1 MSKKSRLIASLCIAS
16 LCSQDVCAQTKVMG
30 MEDLFHLADRQ
41 SVSIQAARSSLAAA
55 NEAVKA
61 AKAERLPDVS
71 VSLSASYLGDGT
83 IWDRHFGN
91 AKNIDMP
98 HFGNNFAIE
107 ARQTVYAGGAVS
119 SGVRQA
125 ELGRRQAELDLQKNV
140 QEVRFMLAGDYLELY
155 RLDNQAKVLR
165 KNIELAGQVIADMK
179 VCHEQGTA
187 LKTDITRYEL
197 QKDRLGLSLAKV
209 TDARKI
215 INHRLVTTL
224 HLPAGTEITP
234 DTTLLQRQVAALNER
249 DWQQTAAANNVDLM
263 QAETAIRQGE
273 QKVKLER
280 SELLPHVSI
289 IAADHLDGPVTI
301 EVPVLDN
308 NFNYWYVGIG
318 VSYNISS
325 LFKNNKKLKRA
336 KQDLR
341 TAQERR
347 RLAQEQ
353 VENAVQAAY
362 TDFMTAFTE
371 LDVQRNNV
379 RLADENYAVTDN
391 RYRNGMALL
400 TDMLDAG
407 NAKLDADLGLANAHV
422 GVIYNYYK
430 LKYITHTL

>member
-55 NEAVKA
+55 SEAVKA

-179 VCHEQGTA
+179 VRHEQGTA

>member
-55 NEAVKA
+55 SEAVKA

-91 AKNIDMP
+91 ANNIDMP

-179 VCHEQGTA
+179 VRHEQGTA

-336 KQDLR
+336 KQDLS

>member
-30 MEDLFHLADRQ
+30 MEDLFRLADRQ

-55 NEAVKA
+55 SEAVKA

-179 VCHEQGTA
+179 VRHEQGTA

-336 KQDLR
+336 KQDLC
-341 TAQERR
+341 TAQDRR

-353 VENAVQAAY
+353 MENAVQAAY

>member
-55 NEAVKA
+55 SEAVKA

-179 VCHEQGTA
+179 VRHEQGTA

-249 DWQQTAAANNVDLM
+249 DWQQTATANNVDLM

-341 TAQERR
+341 TAHERR

>member
-55 NEAVKA
+55 SEAVKA

-179 VCHEQGTA
+179 VRHEQGTA

-209 TDARKI
+209 TDARKNHQPQACHHATPARRHGDNSRHYTATEASSRTERTRLAANGHRKQRGFDAGGDRHTARRAESEAGTLGASAPCV
-215 INHRLVTTL
+215 NHRGR
-224 HLPAGTEITP
+224 PFGRAG
-234 DTTLLQRQVAALNER
+234 
-249 DWQQTAAANNVDLM
+249 
-263 QAETAIRQGE
+263 
-273 QKVKLER
+273 
-280 SELLPHVSI
+280 
-289 IAADHLDGPVTI
+289 DH
-301 EVPVLDN
+301 
-308 NFNYWYVGIG
+308 
-318 VSYNISS
+318 
-325 LFKNNKKLKRA
+325 
-336 KQDLR
+336 
-341 TAQERR
+341 
-347 RLAQEQ
+347 
-353 VENAVQAAY
+353 
-362 TDFMTAFTE
+362 
-371 LDVQRNNV
+371 
-379 RLADENYAVTDN
+379 
-391 RYRNGMALL
+391 
-400 TDMLDAG
+400 
-407 NAKLDADLGLANAHV
+407 
-422 GVIYNYYK
+422 
-430 LKYITHTL
+430 